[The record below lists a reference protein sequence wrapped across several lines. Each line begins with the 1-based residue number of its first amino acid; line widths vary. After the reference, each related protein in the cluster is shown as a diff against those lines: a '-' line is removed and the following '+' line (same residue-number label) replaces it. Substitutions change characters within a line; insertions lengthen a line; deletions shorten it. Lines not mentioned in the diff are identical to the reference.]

1 MRDDGTIADHKVTT
15 IRQSSE
21 QAIDLEA
28 IARVEGIPVAEVI
41 RTAIAEY
48 IETRRNDQ
56 EFLKR
61 LQLRLKE
68 DQEILTKLSQR

>member
-1 MRDDGTIADHKVTT
+1 MADQKVTT

-21 QAIDLEA
+21 QAIELEA

-68 DQEILTKLSQR
+68 DQEILAKLSQR

>member
-1 MRDDGTIADHKVTT
+1 MADQKVTT
-15 IRQSSE
+15 VRQSSE
-21 QAIDLEA
+21 QAIELEA

-41 RTAIAEY
+41 RTAIAEH
-48 IETRRNDQ
+48 IQTRRNDP

-68 DQEILTKLSQR
+68 DEAILIKLSNR

>member
-1 MRDDGTIADHKVTT
+1 MADQKVTT
-15 IRQSSE
+15 VRQSSE
-21 QAIDLEA
+21 QAIELEA

-41 RTAIAEY
+41 RTAIAEH
-48 IETRRNDQ
+48 IATKRKDP

>member
-1 MRDDGTIADHKVTT
+1 MADQKVTT
-15 IRQSSE
+15 VRQSSE
-21 QAIDLEA
+21 QASELEA

-41 RTAIAEY
+41 RTAIAEH
-48 IETRRNDQ
+48 IATKRKDP